1 MPQPLYLIWKITHVW
16 SMFATHIGGEMLLTT
31 STHENILFQYAKVYR
46 VISILLDRPIGQN
59 IATNVYTTVLLSRQI
74 AKEITARMLS
84 KTAYPVIARVLRCK
98 HG

>member
-46 VISILLDRPIGQN
+46 VI
-59 IATNVYTTVLLSRQI
+59 
-74 AKEITARMLS
+74 
-84 KTAYPVIARVLRCK
+84 
-98 HG
+98 